1 MIITLTGLPGA
12 GKTSIARL
20 LSERLNVPRYS
31 MGDLRGKMAQERGMT
46 IDELNDFGMQ
56 NDFTDKEVDQFQEN
70 LGKTEK
76 AFVIDGWMSW
86 HFIPH
91 AFKVFLEV
99 DPHEGAKRVYEAKR
113 HLTNSDEPAHAS
125 VEEAKQTLDARVKQT
140 WQRYKKYYD
149 ADFLDRSH
157 YDLIIDTTD
166 KTPKEIV
173 DTILNSAMNSTS
185 LDEK

>member
-12 GKTSIARL
+12 GKTSIAKL

-46 IDELNDFGMQ
+46 IDELNELGMKE
-56 NDFTDKEVDQFQEN
+56 DFTDKEVDQFQEN
-70 LGKTEK
+70 LGKTEDN
-76 AFVIDGWMSW
+76 FVIDGWMSW

-99 DPHEGAKRVYEAKR
+99 DPQEGARRVFEAKR
-113 HLTNSDEPAHAS
+113 HIAESDEPAHAS
-125 VEEAKQTLDARVKQT
+125 VEEARRTLEARVKQT

-149 ADFLDRSH
+149 ADFLDRTH
-157 YDLIIDTTD
+157 YDLIIDTTN
-166 KTPKEIV
+166 KTPDEV
-173 DTILNSAMNSTS
+173 VTTIQKA
-185 LDEK
+185 LDEKN